1 MTRTDPVVAPPR
13 APVRSRLQL
22 VAVACSAAIAL
33 LYLGLFTGLLAL
45 PGAETGDL
53 GILGVAGGVFAVLAG
68 LLWWLHSRLLWAI
81 GAVMQAL
88 LGWMY
93 VAIAPERDPAFE
105 VWGLTIRAIS
115 LVLFAALVALLVTAR
130 RDRSEAT

>member
-1 MTRTDPVVAPPR
+1 MTRTEPVVAPPS
-13 APVRSRLQL
+13 APVRSPLQL

-33 LYLGLFTGLLAL
+33 LYLALFTGVLAL
-45 PGAETGDL
+45 PGAEPGEL

-68 LLWWLHSRLLWAI
+68 LLWWLRSRVLWAT
-81 GAVMQAL
+81 GAVLQAL

-93 VAIAPERDPAFE
+93 VVVAPERDPAFE